1 MNPTADALKAKAR
14 AVRIEDEVARRG
26 IKLRGKI
33 DRVGACPRCGG
44 DDRFSINT
52 KKQIWNCRGCKPDTV
67 TGDIIGLVEHLD
79 GVDYIHAVETLT
91 GERPAIAK
99 PNGHRSPSG
108 RKPPEQQTI
117 TYDYRDPDESLAY
130 QVVRRPNKRFA
141 QRRPHGPII
150 DDKPKAWIWGLLEGT
165 YVRGRNGDYYAAGEH
180 DDENA
185 ERIECEACPHI
196 LYRLPELREEFAQDP
211 DERRDVHLMEGEKD
225 CETGV
230 AWGLCVTTN
239 SGGAKHWTD
248 VHAAEFVGAD
258 VIIHVDNDAAGR
270 EQLPRRRRCDGLE
283 GASRR
288 HGREAVRDRRGVT
301 GVGAV
306 C

>member
-91 GERPAIAK
+91 GERPAIAR

-108 RKPPEQQTI
+108 PKPPEQQTI

-150 DDKPKAWIWGLLEGT
+150 DGKPKAWIWGLLEGT

-180 DDENA
+180 DDKNA
-185 ERIECEACPHI
+185 PSASSARPAPTFFTGYLSYARSSPRTPTSAVTSTSWRAKRIARPAWPGG
-196 LYRLPELREEFAQDP
+196 YASPPTAAARS
-211 DERRDVHLMEGEKD
+211 
-225 CETGV
+225 TGLTCMPQSSS
-230 AWGLCVTTN
+230 APMLSSMSTTTPLGV
-239 SGGAKHWTD
+239 S
-248 VHAAEFVGAD
+248 
-258 VIIHVDNDAAGR
+258 
-270 EQLPRRRRCDGLE
+270 
-283 GASRR
+283 ASRR
-288 HGREAVRDRRGVT
+288 PADHSSARPDRSRR
-301 GVGAV
+301 
-306 C
+306 